1 MQPVFDYSTNAAGS
15 NLGIKVSEIPNAGQG
30 LHTFNRIR
38 EGKTVG
44 EYFGINIDKDFDYGE
59 VNDLIASYSM
69 GNHDDS
75 VIYCAFNIATNTLVC
90 MAGYINDPLDDHKC
104 NVRPV
109 WHGNRC
115 RIVAVRDIEEG
126 EELLMA
132 YGDIFWMRD
141 IWPSELIERA
151 WENYGRTRTNA
162 LWRVIYHRRIAE
174 EVAAEDTDDLFES
187 DEDDQSEWEDERE
200 VVFPGHIQREVIDLT
215 QGDEPVVIMVNMAV
229 TPPAE
234 PEFIPLTLE
243 SPEFIE
249 YVAGEHVIIRNSC
262 A

>member
-15 NLGIKVSEIPNAGQG
+15 NFGIKVSEIPNAGQG
-30 LHTFNRIR
+30 LHTYNRIR

-59 VNDLIASYSM
+59 MNDLIASYSM

-90 MAGYINDPLDDHKC
+90 MAGYINDPLDDLKC

-115 RIVAVRDIEEG
+115 RVVAVRDIEPM

-174 EVAAEDTDDLFES
+174 EVAAEDTDDFFES
-187 DEDDQSEWEDERE
+187 DEDDQSVWEDERE
-200 VVFPGHIQREVIDLT
+200 VVFPVHTVREIIDLT
-215 QGDEPVVIMVNMAV
+215 QGDEPVIIREPVAV
-229 TPPAE
+229 VQEEE
-234 PEFIPLTLE
+234 PVFIPYTLD
-243 SPEFIE
+243 SPELYEDYLI
-249 YVAGEHVIIRNSC
+249 VRNSC